1 MNIKLVVFDMA
12 GTTVEDDRYVHKA
25 LIEALKDHK
34 INVTEEE
41 ANDVMGIPKPV
52 AILQIL
58 QKKYE
63 GDDSVY
69 EVLINKIHENFVK
82 RMVEFY
88 ENSKKVRAKKGVES
102 TFKALR
108 KNNIKIAIDTG
119 FSREIANAIIGRL
132 GWVRN
137 NLIDLSITSDEVAN
151 GRPHPDMIFK
161 AMEMTGINN
170 PEQVAKVGDTA
181 SDVQQGKKAGCKF
194 VIGVTSGAYKKE
206 ALETEGPTHLVSELP
221 EILKIFQLEEAFN

>member
-12 GTTVEDDRYVHKA
+12 GTTVEDNRYVHKA

-34 INVTEEE
+34 VNVTEEE
-41 ANDVMGIPKPV
+41 ANEVMGLPKPV
-52 AILQIL
+52 AILNIL

-63 GDDSVY
+63 GDDRIY
-69 EVLINKIHENFVK
+69 KVLIDKIHANFVK
-82 RMVEFY
+82 RMVDFY

-108 KNNIKIAIDTG
+108 RNNIKIAIDTG
-119 FSREIANAIIGRL
+119 FSRDIADVIIQRL

-161 AMEMTGINN
+161 AMEKTGINN

-181 SDVQQGKKAGCKF
+181 SDIQQGKSAGCKL
-194 VIGVTSGAYKKE
+194 VIGVTSGAYKRE
-206 ALETEGPTHLVSELP
+206 ALAAEEPTHLVSELS